1 VATIVLLMAVVV
13 TVAVIGPA
21 RQALRVSPLAALR
34 HDA

>member
-1 VATIVLLMAVVV
+1 MAVVV

>member
-1 VATIVLLMAVVV
+1 VATIVVLMAVVV

-21 RQALRVSPLAALR
+21 RQALRVSPLEAMR